1 MNQFPVNFSTL
12 RIGVLTPPKVPE
24 ITPVL
29 TPLREESFKQK
40 HGGKVV
46 NPDSILD
53 HVLYIP
59 KQFH

>member
-1 MNQFPVNFSTL
+1 
-12 RIGVLTPPKVPE
+12 VLTPPKVPE

-59 KQFH
+59 KHFH